1 MKSQWLKDCYY
12 ATFAKLSILSYLQYR
27 VMYRANGSATFLN
40 VGCGPKYVEGMVNI
54 DGNILRKKDL
64 WLDVALGLPFPRDSI
79 TGIYASHLLEH
90 FDAGQV
96 RRLLGEFHR
105 VLKPDG
111 AVRLIVPSLEYAIR
125 AYQDKAPDKLP
136 EWPDTYL
143 SIGGRFNN
151 FLLCR
156 NQHKTMFDFSLM
168 HELLRE
174 AHFKNISRVQPH
186 ESRCFLAAHMQYES
200 DPSLVD
206 VSLYVEAVKE

>member
-1 MKSQWLKDCYY
+1 MKSQWLKNCYY
-12 ATFAKLSILSYLQYR
+12 ATFAKLSVLSYMQHR
-27 VMYRANGSATFLN
+27 VMYRANGNKTYLN
-40 VGCGPKYVEGMVNI
+40 VGCGPKYVEGMINI

-64 WLDVALGLPFPRDSI
+64 WLDVSIGLPFPRDSV

-90 FDAGQV
+90 FDANQA
-96 RRLLGEFHR
+96 RKLLAEFYR
-105 VLKPDG
+105 VLKRGG

-125 AYQDKAPDKLP
+125 AYEEEAPERLP
-136 EWPDTYL
+136 GWPDTYG

-156 NQHKTMFDFSLM
+156 NQHRTMFDFTLM
-168 HELLRE
+168 QELLRE
-174 AHFKNISRVQPH
+174 AGFKNISRQQPH
-186 ESRCFLAAHMQYES
+186 ESRCFLPAHMQHES

>member
-1 MKSQWLKDCYY
+1 
-12 ATFAKLSILSYLQYR
+12 
-27 VMYRANGSATFLN
+27 MYRSNGKPTFLN
-40 VGCGPKYVEGMVNI
+40 VGCGPKYVEGMINI

-64 WLDVALGLPFPRDSI
+64 WLDVSFGLPFPRNSVS
-79 TGIYASHLLEH
+79 GIYASHLLEH
-90 FDAGQV
+90 FDAHQV
-96 RRLLGEFHR
+96 RRLLAEFHR
-105 VLKPDG
+105 VLRPDG

-125 AYQDKAPDKLP
+125 AYLENDPENLP
-136 EWPDTYL
+136 GWPDSYC

-168 HELLRE
+168 QELLRD
-174 AHFKNISRVQPH
+174 AGFKNISLEQPN
-186 ESRCFLAAHMQYES
+186 ESRYFLPAHMQYES